1 MTNEKGVSPVI
12 AVLLMIAIAVAASIL
27 VYVWSMGLIGTL
39 TTGGGSQ
46 TREQVIVDAY
56 SWNASGNTIT
66 LYVRNVGSAEVILDA
81 VYAGGNMASTNMRT
95 TLPVLG
101 PVIQVDVTPSSTY
114 TSGVAYTMKVITK
127 TGGVFTFSLICGASQ

>member
-1 MTNEKGVSPVI
+1 
-12 AVLLMIAIAVAASIL
+12 MIAIAVAAAIL

-56 SWNASGNTIT
+56 SWNASTNAIT
-66 LYVRNVGSAEVILDA
+66 LYARNVGSAEVILDA
-81 VYAGGNMASTNMRT
+81 VYVGGDVASTNMGT

-101 PVIQVDVTPSSTY
+101 PVIQVDIVPTGTY

>member
-1 MTNEKGVSPVI
+1 
-12 AVLLMIAIAVAASIL
+12 MIAIAVAASIL

-56 SWNASGNTIT
+56 AWNATGDMT
-66 LYVRNVGSAEVILDA
+66 LYLRNVGSAEVILDA
-81 VYAGGNMASTNMRT
+81 VYVGGNVASTDMAS

-101 PVIQVDVTPSSTY
+101 PVETVVVTPTGTY
-114 TSGVAYTMKVITK
+114 TSGVAYTVKAITK

>member
-1 MTNEKGVSPVI
+1 
-12 AVLLMIAIAVAASIL
+12 MIAIAVAASIL

-56 SWNASGNTIT
+56 AWNATGDMT
-66 LYVRNVGSAEVILDA
+66 LYLRNVGSAEVILDA
-81 VYAGGNMASTNMRT
+81 VYVGGNVASTDMAS

-101 PVIQVDVTPSSTY
+101 PVETVVVTPTGTY
-114 TSGVAYTMKVITK
+114 TSGVAYTVKAITK
-127 TGGVFTFSLICGASQ
+127 TGGVFTFSLICGGSQ